1 MVKKTLFRPLWD
13 FFETKKINDS
23 LIQSLYVHEFFIP
36 SPLFSFPRYAREE
49 IGGKGKEKPIAIQTS
64 WISPSFYFSNLKN
77 SKRGRKCTNVA
88 HLYTTIH
95 TNVCIKVRLILDPKE
110 IIKLTYKL
118 CMYVL
123 IKLSFHEHIESYWLN
138 LKQSNICKLRTL
150 PPPLKFLC
158 LAVISK
164 GINLLLWQ

>member
-1 MVKKTLFRPLWD
+1 MSRSKKNLVFYSYFHLLCPYKVSKIADIISTNVLIKT
-13 FFETKKINDS
+13 TKSDY
-23 LIQSLYVHEFFIP
+23 YVI
-36 SPLFSFPRYAREE
+36 Y
-49 IGGKGKEKPIAIQTS
+49 I
-64 WISPSFYFSNLKN
+64 Y
-77 SKRGRKCTNVA
+77 VA